1 MATPPTEAPTE
12 ARAPR
17 SRFGLRAKLLAL
29 LLPGLVALL
38 AFDSWHDYHAMAE
51 TMAATHGDLLDPWL
65 RQTLWRDVRTLLVVA
80 LLLWLGVAW
89 MLRPLERLRA
99 SLRARRPGDLQPLDL
114 RDVPQ
119 EVVPLVEAVN
129 HHIEDHRRMLA
140 GQSQFLADASHQLR
154 TPLAILSIQ
163 AGYAVRE
170 SDPERMRESLR
181 AIVAQLARTRRL
193 SEQLLALAHA
203 TQEDAGSSRPTAV
216 VDLGAVARG
225 VILQYLPLA
234 REHEQDLGWMDEN
247 DAADEPATLPVEAN
261 EAELHEVLSNL
272 VHNAIQYTPRGG
284 TITVSVRR
292 DARHAL
298 AEVCDSGPGIA
309 PARRDAVFER
319 FQRESHDATKGA
331 GLGLAIA
338 RGYARRNGGD
348 IELQAAD
355 DGGLRAILRLPL
367 GRASRV

>member
-1 MATPPTEAPTE
+1 MATPPTEPE
-12 ARAPR
+12 RSPR
-17 SRFGLRAKLLAL
+17 NRFGLRAKLLAL

-51 TMAATHGDLLDPWL
+51 TMTGTHGDLLNQWL
-65 RQTLWRDVRTLLVVA
+65 RQALWRDVRTLLVVA
-80 LLLWLGVAW
+80 LLLWIGVAW

-99 SLRARRPGDLQPLDL
+99 SLEARRPGDLQPLDV

-140 GQSQFLADASHQLR
+140 EQSQFLADASHQLR

-170 SDPERMRESLR
+170 SDPERMRESLH

-203 TQEDAGSSRPTAV
+203 TQEDDGSSRPTAT

-225 VILQYLPLA
+225 VVLQYLPLA
-234 REHEQDLGWMDEN
+234 REHEQDLGWMDESESETESETP
-247 DAADEPATLPVEAN
+247 DDPAALPVQAN

-292 DARHAL
+292 DAPHAL

-319 FQRESHDATKGA
+319 FQRESRDAPKGA

-338 RGYARRNGGD
+338 RGYARRNRGD
-348 IELQAAD
+348 IELHSAQ

-367 GRASRV
+367 AQP